1 MVCACTGNKLGTVF
15 GSLIILYGMKISG
28 ISGTSVHSNSKDL
41 GKSNRSDLSVS
52 GAWGLAVRFVSWH

>member
-28 ISGTSVHSNSKDL
+28 ISDTSVHSNSKKILENQTEVIYQTVVL
-41 GKSNRSDLSVS
+41 GD
-52 GAWGLAVRFVSWH
+52 